1 MGLKL
6 EFKDGQSPLDDDEK
20 DGLLV
25 KGITLQSELDEL
37 EELNIEQAIEWLMS
51 SPPRKDHLLTETFVR
66 KLHKQMY
73 GEVWKWA
80 GQYRKTEKN
89 IGIPWIG
96 IETELRKL
104 LDDAKFWVEHRTYSP
119 EETAIRFKHRLVFIH
134 CFPNGNG
141 RHSRIMADTII
152 ERIFD
157 GNIFSWGTSML
168 KRPGAARHAY
178 ISSLKEADQGNFK
191 PLIEFAQS

>member
-6 EFKDGQSPLDDDEK
+6 EFKEGQSPLDDDEK

-25 KGITLQSELDEL
+25 KGITLQSELDDL
-37 EELNIEQAIEWLMS
+37 EELNIEKAIEWLMR
-51 SPPRKDHLLTETFVR
+51 SPPRKDHILTETFVR

-104 LDDAKFWVEHRTYSP
+104 LDDANFWVEHRTYSP
-119 EETAIRFKHRLVFIH
+119 EETAIRFKNRLVFIH

-141 RHSRIMADTII
+141 RHSRIMADTIM
-152 ERIFD
+152 ERIF
-157 GNIFSWGTSML
+157 GRNIFTWGASML
-168 KRPGAARHAY
+168 KRPGAARQAY
-178 ISSLKEADQGNFK
+178 ISSLKAADMGDFN
-191 PLIEFAQS
+191 PLIEFAKS

>member
-37 EELNIEQAIEWLMS
+37 EELNIEKAIEWLMS

>member
-20 DGLLV
+20 NGLLV
-25 KGITLQSELDEL
+25 KVITLQSELDEL
-37 EELNIEQAIEWLMS
+37 EELNIEKAIEWLMR
-51 SPPRKDHLLTETFVR
+51 SPPRKVDILTETFVR

-80 GQYRKTEKN
+80 GQFRKTEKN

-104 LDDAKFWVEHRTYSP
+104 LDDANFWVEHRTYSP

-141 RHSRIMADTII
+141 RHSRIMADTIM

-157 GNIFSWGTSML
+157 RSIFTWGTSML

-178 ISSLKEADQGNFK
+178 ISSLKEADRGNFK